1 MIQEQVEVLLIL
13 FANCGRLHLNILRL
27 ALLSEK
33 RDFLRGLLGSGVVVA
48 ELLGQ
53 LLEGS
58 HGFLNARHELSHDLC
73 VNLGLLV
80 KNDLVEPDLPLR
92 EEEVQ
97 SILVVES
104 LLARSRQV
112 PTVLLLEGKTEQ
124 LLKLLLGELD
134 GGDQVFSYL
143 NLVDLK
149 QGIELCQE
157 DLDRGDDVG

>member
-1 MIQEQVEVLLIL
+1 MEVLLLL
-13 FANCGRLHLNILRL
+13 FGCCGRLHLNILRL

-33 RDFLRGLLGSGVVVA
+33 RHFLRGLLGSGVVVA
-48 ELLGQ
+48 EFLGQ
-53 LLEGS
+53 LLEGA

-80 KNDLVEPDLPLR
+80 ENDLVEPDLPLR

-97 SILVVES
+97 GILVVEG

-112 PTVLLLEGKTEQ
+112 PAVLLLEGKTEQ

-134 GGDQVFSYL
+134 WGYQVFSYL
-143 NLVDLK
+143 DLFDLK

-157 DLDRGDDVG
+157 DLDRRNDVG